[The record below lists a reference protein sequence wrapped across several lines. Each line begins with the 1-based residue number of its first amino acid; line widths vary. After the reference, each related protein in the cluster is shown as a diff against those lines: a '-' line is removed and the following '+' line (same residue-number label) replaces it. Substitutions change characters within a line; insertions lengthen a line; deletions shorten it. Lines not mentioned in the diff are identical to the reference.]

1 MGIMRR
7 GVALKRAIRVIAVV
21 AVLGM
26 VAAAC
31 GNKTEPPPGQTPG
44 NTAELE
50 GGTLHMAM
58 LADVTAAFD
67 PQKEYYSVTWEYYRC
82 CLLRNLMSYQGVPT
96 DEGGADIHP
105 DLAAGEPE
113 QSSDGLTW
121 TYKIKPGLMYAPPK
135 DDVEITAPDFI
146 RALERT
152 ANPKANVGGY
162 SFYYSVIEGFDDFAD
177 DKADSISGL
186 SAPDAQTLE
195 ITTTSPVGDMSY
207 RLAMGTAAPI
217 PPDDEGE
224 RMGVAEGHD
233 RNYGRFLV
241 ASGPYMFEGS
251 ETMDFSADPK
261 DQSEA
266 PGYVPGRQIVLVR
279 NPSWTRES
287 DDLRDAFPDKIEV
300 RIGGDNDD
308 LYNQVAQ
315 GALDFVVDGAVP
327 PEKIRDYQT
336 NPDLQDRINI
346 YASDAVRY
354 VSFNLAVPPF
364 DDIHVRKAVNW
375 AFDKQGFRQLRGGP
389 SVGEIAGHIMVNSL
403 EDNILATYDP
413 YPTPNASGDV
423 EKAKEEM
430 KQSVYDTDQDG
441 VCDAPECKDILTIT
455 DREDPYPEQMALLI
469 QFLEPIGLTL
479 DDKQLERG
487 TMYNKCNDANSH
499 HALCAGPGWGKD
511 YADGVTFGEPLFT
524 SAGLWESCCNYSL
537 VGASADQ
544 LKEWGYD
551 VTDVPSVDTEEETC
565 AELDPG
571 DERFKCWAELD
582 KKLMEDVVPWVP
594 YLFDNSVDILSDNVQ
609 SYSFDQFAGLA
620 AFDSLAVP
628 GNTA

>member
-1 MGIMRR
+1 MRR
-7 GVALKRAIRVIAVV
+7 GVALKRVLRLIAVV
-21 AVLGM
+21 TVLGI
-26 VAAAC
+26 VAASC
-31 GNKTEPPPGQTPG
+31 GGDEEPTPG
-44 NTAELE
+44 DDTETPTEDLA
-50 GGTLHMAM
+50 GGTLTMAM

-82 CLLRNLMSYQGVPT
+82 CLLRNLMSYEGVPT
-96 DEGGADIHP
+96 DEGGADIFP

-121 TYKIKPGLMYAPPK
+121 TYTIKPGIHYAPPK
-135 DDVEITAPDFI
+135 EDVEITAPDFI

-152 ANPKANVGGY
+152 ANPDANVGGY
-162 SFYYSVIEGFDDFAD
+162 SFYYSVIEGFDDFAAGD
-177 DKADSISGL
+177 ADEISGL
-186 SAPDAQTLE
+186 VAPDDQTLE

-207 RLAMGTAAPI
+207 RLAMGTASPI

-261 DQSEA
+261 DQTEA

-279 NPSWTRES
+279 NPSYDPAT
-287 DDLRDAFPDKIEV
+287 DGLRDAYPDRIEV

-308 LYNQVAQ
+308 LYNQVAA
-315 GALDFVVDGAVP
+315 GTLDFVVDGIVP
-327 PEKIRDYQT
+327 AEKIREYQT
-336 NPDLQDRINI
+336 DPALQDKINI
-346 YASDAVRY
+346 YPSDAIRY

-364 DDIHVRKAVNW
+364 DDVHVRKAVSW

-403 EDNILATYDP
+403 EDNLLADYDP
-413 YPTPNASGDV
+413 YQTTNASGDP

-430 KQSVYDTDQDG
+430 ALSKYDSDGDG
-441 VCDAPECKDILTIT
+441 VCDDPSCQEILTIT
-455 DREDPYPEQMALLI
+455 DREDPYPDQMALLK
-469 QFLEPIGLTL
+469 QFLEPLGMTL

-487 TMYNKCNDANSH
+487 TMYNQCNDANSH

-537 VGASADQ
+537 LGASPEQ
-544 LKEWGYD
+544 LTEWGYD
-551 VTDVPSVDTEEETC
+551 VTEVPSVDDKEDEC
-565 AELDPG
+565 AALDPG
-571 DERFKCWAELD
+571 DERFQCWAELD
-582 KKLMEDVVPWVP
+582 QQLMEEIVPMVP
-594 YLFDNSVDILSDNVQ
+594 YLFDNSVDILSENIVH
-609 SYSFDQFAGLA
+609 YSFDQFAGLA

-628 GNTA
+628 GNTG

>member
-1 MGIMRR
+1 M
-7 GVALKRAIRVIAVV
+7 IAVV
-21 AVLGM
+21 TVLGI

-31 GNKTEPPPGQTPG
+31 GGDDTGEGPTDEPTQPE
-44 NTAELE
+44 NLA
-50 GGTLHMAM
+50 GGTLTMAM

-82 CLLRNLMSYQGVPT
+82 CLLRNLMSYEGVPT

-121 TYKIKPGLMYAPPK
+121 TYTIKPGIHYAPPK
-135 DDVEITAPDFI
+135 EDVEITAPDFI

-152 ANPKANVGGY
+152 ANPDANVGGY
-162 SFYYSVIEGFDDFAD
+162 SFYYSVIEGFDDFAAGD
-177 DKADSISGL
+177 AEEISGL
-186 SAPDAQTLE
+186 NAVDDHTLE

-241 ASGPYMFEGS
+241 ATGPYMFEGS

-261 DQSEA
+261 DQTEA

-279 NPSWTRES
+279 NPSYDPAT
-287 DDLRDAFPDKIEV
+287 DGLRDAYPDRIEV

-308 LYNQVAQ
+308 LYNQVAS
-315 GALDFVVDGAVP
+315 GTLDFVVDGVVP
-327 PEKIRDYQT
+327 AEKIREYQT
-336 NPDLQDRINI
+336 DPALQDKINI
-346 YASDAVRY
+346 YASDAIRY

-364 DDIHVRKAVNW
+364 DDVHVRKAVSW

-403 EDNILATYDP
+403 ENNLLADYDP
-413 YPTPNASGDV
+413 YQTTNASGDP

-430 KQSVYDTDQDG
+430 ALSAYDSDGDG
-441 VCDAPECKDILTIT
+441 VCDDPVCQDILTIT
-455 DREDPYPEQMALLI
+455 DREDPYPDQMALLK
-469 QFLEPIGLTL
+469 QFLEPLGMTL

-487 TMYNKCNDANSH
+487 TMYNQCNDANSH

-537 VGASADQ
+537 LGASPEQ
-544 LKEWGYD
+544 LTEWGYD
-551 VTDVPSVDTEEETC
+551 VTEVPSVDDMEDEC
-565 AELDPG
+565 AALEPG
-571 DERFKCWAELD
+571 DERFQCWAEFD
-582 KKLMEDVVPWVP
+582 RHLMEEVVPMVP
-594 YLFDNSVDILSDNVQ
+594 YLFDNSVDILSENIVN
-609 SYSFDQFAGLA
+609 YSFDQFAGLA
-620 AFDSLAVP
+620 AFDSMAVP
-628 GNTA
+628 GNTG

>member
-1 MGIMRR
+1 MT
-7 GVALKRAIRVIAVV
+7 RAGENLA
-21 AVLGM
+21 
-26 VAAAC
+26 
-31 GNKTEPPPGQTPG
+31 
-44 NTAELE
+44 
-50 GGTLHMAM
+50 GGTLTMAM

-82 CLLRNLMSYQGVPT
+82 CLLRNLMSYEGTPT
-96 DEGGADIHP
+96 DEGGAEIHP

-121 TYKIKPGLMYAPPK
+121 TYQIKPGLMYAPPK
-135 DDVEITAPDFI
+135 EDVEITAQDFI

-152 ANPKANVGGY
+152 ANPKANIGGY
-162 SFYYSVIEGFDDFAD
+162 SFYYSVIEGFDDFAAGD
-177 DKADSISGL
+177 ADEISGL
-186 SAPDAQTLE
+186 SAPDTHTLE
-195 ITTTSPVGDMSY
+195 ITTTTPIGDMSY
-207 RLAMGTAAPI
+207 RLAMGTASPI

-224 RMGVAEGHD
+224 RLGVAEGHD

-261 DQSEA
+261 EQVEA

-279 NPSWTRES
+279 NPSYDPAS
-287 DDLRDAFPDKIEV
+287 DGLRDAFPDRIEV

-308 LYNQVAQ
+308 LYNQVAS
-315 GALDFVVDGAVP
+315 GDLDFVVDGVPP

-336 NPDLQDRINI
+336 NPDLQDKINI
-346 YASDAVRY
+346 NASDAIRY

-364 DDIHVRKAVNW
+364 DDVHVRKAVSW
-375 AFDKQGFRQLRGGP
+375 AFDKQGFRQLRGGE

-403 EDNILATYDP
+403 QNDLLADYDP
-413 YPTPNASGDV
+413 YETPNSSGDI

-430 KQSVYDTDQDG
+430 AQSAYDTDGDG
-441 VCDAPECKDILTIT
+441 VCDAPECSNILTIT
-455 DREDPYPEQMALLI
+455 DREDPYPDQMALLK

-487 TMYNKCNDANSH
+487 TMYNQCNDANSH

-537 VGASADQ
+537 LGATSEQ
-544 LKEWGYD
+544 LAEWGYD
-551 VTDVPSVDTEEETC
+551 VTEVPSIDDKEDEC
-565 AELDPG
+565 AALEPG
-571 DERFKCWAELD
+571 DERFQCWAELD
-582 KKLMEDVVPWVP
+582 QQLMEEIVPMVP
-594 YLFDNSVDILSDNVQ
+594 YLFDNNVDIISDNIVH
-609 SYSFDQFAGLA
+609 YSFDQFAGLA

>member
-1 MGIMRR
+1 
-7 GVALKRAIRVIAVV
+7 VIAVV

-26 VAAAC
+26 VGAAC
-31 GNKTEPPPGQTPG
+31 GDNGAKTSPTPPPE
-44 NTAELE
+44 NLE

-135 DDVEITAPDFI
+135 EDVEITAPDFI

-177 DKADSISGL
+177 DKADNISGL

-207 RLAMGTAAPI
+207 RLAMGTASPI

-261 DQSEA
+261 DQTEA

-354 VSFNLAVPPF
+354 VSFNLAMPPF
-364 DDIHVRKAVNW
+364 DDIHVRRAVNW

-413 YPTPNASGDV
+413 YPTPNASGDI

-441 VCDAPECKDILTIT
+441 VCDAPECKEILTIT

-537 VGASADQ
+537 VGASPDQ

-551 VTDVPSVDTEEETC
+551 VTDVPSVDDQEATC
-565 AELDPG
+565 AKLEPG

-582 KKLMEDVVPWVP
+582 KELMENVVPWVP

-628 GNTA
+628 GNAA